1 LNILLFGKFPPLF
14 LAIFISLALHIML
27 AYFIFNNWE
36 VEKKIQKVTSPKY
49 LQAKLVNLEE
59 KIQKKIQTKPK
70 PKPKLKPKSKAKRI
84 REEKKKK
91 EITDIQKIKNFQKNK
106 QPELED
112 GNKKIIS
119 SYSAYITERIEA
131 NWNRPPSARREMEVK
146 LLIKLVPTGQ
156 VISVQ
161 LIETSGNEAFDRSAV
176 QAVYKVGHFDRLR
189 ELDIQNFE
197 KTFRQ
202 FQLVFK
208 PDDLRL

>member
-84 REEKKKK
+84 RE
-91 EITDIQKIKNFQKNK
+91 
-106 QPELED
+106 
-112 GNKKIIS
+112 
-119 SYSAYITERIEA
+119 
-131 NWNRPPSARREMEVK
+131 
-146 LLIKLVPTGQ
+146 
-156 VISVQ
+156 
-161 LIETSGNEAFDRSAV
+161 
-176 QAVYKVGHFDRLR
+176 
-189 ELDIQNFE
+189 
-197 KTFRQ
+197 
-202 FQLVFK
+202 
-208 PDDLRL
+208 

>member
-1 LNILLFGKFPPLF
+1 
-14 LAIFISLALHIML
+14 ML

>member
-1 LNILLFGKFPPLF
+1 
-14 LAIFISLALHIML
+14 
-27 AYFIFNNWE
+27 
-36 VEKKIQKVTSPKY
+36 
-49 LQAKLVNLEE
+49 
-59 KIQKKIQTKPK
+59 
-70 PKPKLKPKSKAKRI
+70 
-84 REEKKKK
+84 
-91 EITDIQKIKNFQKNK
+91 
-106 QPELED
+106 
-112 GNKKIIS
+112 
-119 SYSAYITERIEA
+119 
-131 NWNRPPSARREMEVK
+131 VK

>member
-1 LNILLFGKFPPLF
+1 MNILLFGKFPPLF

-70 PKPKLKPKSKAKRI
+70 PKPKPKPKSKAKRI

>member
-70 PKPKLKPKSKAKRI
+70 PKPKPKPKSKAKRI

>member
-1 LNILLFGKFPPLF
+1 MNILLFGKFPPLF

-59 KIQKKIQTKPK
+59 KIQKKKQTKPK

>member
-1 LNILLFGKFPPLF
+1 MNILLFGKFPPLF

>member
-1 LNILLFGKFPPLF
+1 MNILLFGKFPPLF
-14 LAIFISLALHIML
+14 LAIFISLALHILL